1 MANSALSVAN
11 TDFATIKGE
20 LKAYLE
26 SQSIFNDYNF
36 SGSNLNVLLDVL
48 AYNTFMQNFYLNQVA
63 SESFL
68 DSAQLRDSIISH
80 AKTLNYLPK
89 SQTSARAEVDI
100 EIFPANTPGTITM
113 PKYTQFTTSIDSN

>member
-11 TDFATIKGE
+11 VDFSAIKNE
-20 LKAYLE
+20 LKTYLD

-36 SGSNLNVLLDVL
+36 VGSNLNVLLDVL

-68 DSAQLRDSIISH
+68 DLSLIHI
-80 AKTLNYLPK
+80 
-89 SQTSARAEVDI
+89 
-100 EIFPANTPGTITM
+100 
-113 PKYTQFTTSIDSN
+113 

>member
-11 TDFATIKGE
+11 VDFSAIKNE
-20 LKAYLE
+20 LKTYLD

-36 SGSNLNVLLDVL
+36 VGSNLNVLLDVL

-68 DSAQLRDSIISH
+68 DSAQLRDSIMSH

-89 SQTSARAEVDI
+89 SQTSARAEVNI
-100 EIFPANTPGTITM
+100 
-113 PKYTQFTTSIDSN
+113 